1 MLQLYYIDLSLH
13 TRRVRRLQLTSVANI
28 TSYAGEPILLRT
40 LTYMFEPS
48 FKEQRFAVS
57 RERSGDVNP
66 PTDSAEQADQ
76 Y

>member
-1 MLQLYYIDLSLH
+1 M
-13 TRRVRRLQLTSVANI
+13 RRLQLTSVANI

-48 FKEQRFAVS
+48 FKEPVS

-76 Y
+76 YGVPFVSKLFLHI